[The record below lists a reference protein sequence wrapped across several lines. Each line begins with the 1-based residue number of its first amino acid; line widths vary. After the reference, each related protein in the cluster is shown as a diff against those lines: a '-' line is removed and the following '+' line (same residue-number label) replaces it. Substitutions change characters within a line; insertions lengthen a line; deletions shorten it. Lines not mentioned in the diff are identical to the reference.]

1 MSFIMIN
8 TLFKALLLSL
18 CFSLSAI
25 AEEIGS
31 VSTKFHLLTP
41 NDKIFVEVFDDPRIS
56 GVSCY
61 ISSARRGGVLGTLHI
76 KASVANASISC
87 HKFGKV
93 SLPDDIISGKSDG
106 EEVFKKRLSLLFKTL
121 QVVRFYDKKRNVLIY
136 LTYSDKIIEGS
147 PKNSISVVSLE
158 TFK

>member
-61 ISSARRGGVLGTLHI
+61 ISSARRGGVLGTY
-76 KASVANASISC
+76 
-87 HKFGKV
+87 
-93 SLPDDIISGKSDG
+93 
-106 EEVFKKRLSLLFKTL
+106 T
-121 QVVRFYDKKRNVLIY
+121 
-136 LTYSDKIIEGS
+136 
-147 PKNSISVVSLE
+147 
-158 TFK
+158 